1 MKAPNK
7 YITIIFILSV
17 SYGIYN
23 LINPSGKKSF
33 DSWDT
38 KTDQALELSKSPLE
52 PGVKLKGKS
61 GPEYDMDK
69 KDERKMLPWGKDPFI
84 FPEGMDP
91 YNRKSNKKATPLPE
105 KKVKKV
111 VKRKEK
117 PLSVKITSIL
127 ISDGQKV
134 ATIDRAPYVVTVG
147 DWIENLQV
155 LEILPDRVIFG
166 GEGKRQE
173 ILMKSRLKVSKKSRG
188 KNEP

>member
-17 SYGIYN
+17 TYGIYN
-23 LINPSGKKSF
+23 LVNPSAKKAC
-33 DSWDT
+33 DT
-38 KTDQALELSKSPLE
+38 KHDQALELSKSSLE

-61 GPEYDMDK
+61 GSENDMDK
-69 KDERKMLPWGKDPFI
+69 RDERKMLPWGKDPFI

-91 YNRKSNKKATPLPE
+91 YNKKSKKKTIRLPE
-105 KKVKKV
+105 KKFKKV
-111 VKRKEK
+111 VKRKAK

-127 ISDGQKV
+127 ISDDQKV

-147 DWIENLQV
+147 DRIEDVRV

-173 ILMKSRLKVSKKSRG
+173 ILMKSQAKVSKKSR
-188 KNEP
+188 

>member
-23 LINPSGKKSF
+23 LVTPSGKKSWGPKP
-33 DSWDT
+33 DE
-38 KTDQALELSKSPLE
+38 ALELFKSSLE
-52 PGVKLKGKS
+52 PGGTHKGKT
-61 GPEYDMDK
+61 GPENEMDK

-91 YNRKSNKKATPLPE
+91 YSKKSNKKIIPSPAD
-105 KKVKKV
+105 KVKKV

-127 ISDGQKV
+127 ISDDQKV
-134 ATIDRAPYVVTVG
+134 ATIDRAPYVVTIG
-147 DWIENLQV
+147 DWIGNVQV

-166 GEGKRQE
+166 NEGIRQE
-173 ILMKSRLKVSKKSRG
+173 ILMKSQAKLSKKSRG
-188 KNEP
+188 RNES